1 MILSIHDPVYQQSVL
16 VVIGEKSASRIIRA
30 VKRSG
35 YAVPHPDE
43 MVNLLQLS
51 SGANGRTVGDR
62 DSGLVVIRLEKLSPR
77 SAADISVLAH
87 ECVHAATMLF
97 DRIGFPVKAETDEPV
112 AYYVSFLVRAILEGV
127 K

>member
-1 MILSIHDPVYQQSVL
+1 MILSIHDPVYQQNVL
-16 VVIGEKSASRIIRA
+16 VVIGEKNVSRIIRA
-30 VKRSG
+30 IKKSG
-35 YAVPHPDE
+35 YPVPYPDE
-43 MVNLLQLS
+43 LVNLLDLTN
-51 SGANGRTVGDR
+51 ANARTVGDR
-62 DSGLVVIRLEKLSPR
+62 ASGLVVIRLEKLSPR
-77 SAADISVLAH
+77 SSADIAVLAH